1 MCVLALCKPFSSWVK
16 KQTVFIANV
25 KSLYG
30 EIHHS
35 KAQSKVCHEP
45 QWGKKNSTLTNDN
58 AVLMISHLYF
68 T

>member
-1 MCVLALCKPFSSWVK
+1 MCVLALCKPFASWVK

-30 EIHHS
+30 EKYII
-35 KAQSKVCHEP
+35 KAKFVMSHNG
-45 QWGKKNSTLTNDN
+45 GKMSTLTNDN